1 MSASVLR
8 AAVVQLNS
16 QDQLQDNLT
25 TCARLTQ
32 QAAEQGARL
41 VLLPEN
47 FAYFGSNRGRT
58 EVAEDLDEHGPI
70 VEALCAMARTARVTL
85 IAGGMPER
93 NGDALRPYNTAVVV
107 NAQGEKVLRY
117 RKIHLFDVELSQ
129 EQAYRESAGTSPGS
143 EPRVVDVD
151 GWKVGLSICY
161 DLRFPELYRA
171 LVDRGAEVLVVPAA
185 FTKATGTDHWH
196 PLLRARAIE
205 SQCWLLAAAQWGNH
219 PGDRQTY
226 GHSMVID
233 PWGTIVAEQP
243 EGVGVQCVDLDPQRL
258 HDVRQRLPSLQHRR
272 L

>member
-1 MSASVLR
+1 MSVSVLR
-8 AAVVQLNS
+8 AALVQLNS

-25 TCARLTQ
+25 TCAKLTQ
-32 QAAEQGARL
+32 QAAEQGAQL

-47 FAYFGSNRGRT
+47 FAYFGSNRGRS
-58 EVAEDLDEHGPI
+58 EVAENFDEHGPI
-70 VEALCAMARTARVTL
+70 VDALSAMARKAGVTV

-93 NGDALRPYNTAVVV
+93 SGDAQRPYNTALVLSTRGEVI
-107 NAQGEKVLRY
+107 AQY

-129 EQAYRESAGTSPGS
+129 EQAYRESAGTSPGAV
-143 EPRVVDVD
+143 PVVIDVE
-151 GWKVGLSICY
+151 GWRVGLSICY

-185 FTKATGTDHWH
+185 FTKTTGTDHWH

-205 SQCWLLAAAQWGNH
+205 AQCWLLAAAQWGQH
-219 PGDRQTY
+219 PGNRQTY

-233 PWGTIVAEQP
+233 PWGTIVAECHD
-243 EGVGVQCVDLDPQRL
+243 GTDLLCVDLDRQRL
-258 HDVRQRLPSLQHRR
+258 HDVRRRLPSLQHRR

>member
-25 TCARLTQ
+25 SCARLTQ
-32 QAAEQGARL
+32 QAAEQGAQM

-47 FAYFGSNRGRT
+47 FAYFGSNRGRS
-58 EVAEDLDEHGPI
+58 EVAEDRTGHGPI
-70 VEALCAMARTARVTL
+70 VEALSAMARTARVTV

-93 NGDALRPYNTAVVV
+93 SGDAQRPYNTAVVLSP
-107 NAQGEKVLRY
+107 QGEVLAHY

-129 EQAYRESAGTSPGS
+129 EQAYRESAGTSAGAQP
-143 EPRVVDVD
+143 VVIDVA

-185 FTKATGTDHWH
+185 FTKTTGTDHWH

-205 SQCWLLAAAQWGNH
+205 NQCWLLAAAQWGNH

-226 GHSMVID
+226 GHSMGID

-258 HDVRQRLPSLQHRR
+258 HDVRQRLPALQHRR